1 VRAPWVIAGSL
12 VLVPLAAFAASTAP
26 RELYG
31 KSILVTWSEGRHQ
44 TSTEGRSR
52 VTVVHTTF
60 TIYVSENGRLFSQSH
75 RATMNSLG
83 QITHS
88 TASSR
93 TRGNTIQT
101 GNSRYTPKGQFQ
113 GRTFV
118 SMAQYESGARR
129 VVLTFD
135 ETFSSCQISITF
147 GKEDGAPGMVS
158 RGSDGRLY
166 MVSKVDIAN
175 ATCSVRAG
183 NALAS

>member
-12 VLVPLAAFAASTAP
+12 VLVPLAAFAASIAP

-83 QITHS
+83 
-88 TASSR
+88 
-93 TRGNTIQT
+93 
-101 GNSRYTPKGQFQ
+101 
-113 GRTFV
+113 
-118 SMAQYESGARR
+118 
-129 VVLTFD
+129 
-135 ETFSSCQISITF
+135 
-147 GKEDGAPGMVS
+147 
-158 RGSDGRLY
+158 
-166 MVSKVDIAN
+166 
-175 ATCSVRAG
+175 
-183 NALAS
+183 